1 MVLICKEKKIRI
13 LEQMFDILLFLLYIL
28 DKEEIEMAKYSA
40 EELSSRIN
48 DLELDDDVKISLME
62 DITDSVSTGES
73 EELASVRAELE
84 KAKADYEE
92 LKEKYKARFL
102 QAVEIEKEKEVKD
115 DDLEEKEVIDV
126 KEL

>member
-1 MVLICKEKKIRI
+1 
-13 LEQMFDILLFLLYIL
+13 
-28 DKEEIEMAKYSA
+28 MAKYSA

-48 DLELDDDVKISLME
+48 ELELDDDVKISLME
-62 DITDSVSTGES
+62 DITDSVSPDES
-73 EELASVRAELE
+73 EELAGIRAELE

-102 QAVEIEKEKEVKD
+102 KAVESDEEEKEDTE
-115 DDLEEKEVIDV
+115 DLEEKEVIDV

>member
-1 MVLICKEKKIRI
+1 
-13 LEQMFDILLFLLYIL
+13 
-28 DKEEIEMAKYSA
+28 MAKYSA

-48 DLELDDDVKISLME
+48 ELELDDDVKISLME
-62 DITDSVSTGES
+62 DITDSVSPDES
-73 EELASVRAELE
+73 EELAGTKAELE

-102 QAVEIEKEKEVKD
+102 KAVESEEKEEVKD
-115 DDLEEKEVIDV
+115 EDLEEKEVIDV

>member
-1 MVLICKEKKIRI
+1 
-13 LEQMFDILLFLLYIL
+13 
-28 DKEEIEMAKYSA
+28 MAKYSA

-48 DLELDDDVKISLME
+48 DLELDDEVKISLME
-62 DITDSVSTGES
+62 DITDSVSPDES
-73 EELASVRAELE
+73 EELAGIKAELE

-102 QAVEIEKEKEVKD
+102 KAVESDEEEKEDTE
-115 DDLEEKEVIDV
+115 DLEEKEVIDV

>member
-1 MVLICKEKKIRI
+1 
-13 LEQMFDILLFLLYIL
+13 
-28 DKEEIEMAKYSA
+28 MAKYSA

-48 DLELDDDVKISLME
+48 ELELDDDVKISLME
-62 DITDSVSTGES
+62 DITDSVTPDES
-73 EELASVRAELE
+73 EELASLKAEVE
-84 KAKADYEE
+84 KTKADYEE

-102 QAVEIEKEKEVKD
+102 KTVEKKKKEEVKD

>member
-1 MVLICKEKKIRI
+1 
-13 LEQMFDILLFLLYIL
+13 
-28 DKEEIEMAKYSA
+28 MAKYSA

-73 EELASVRAELE
+73 EELTSLREELE
-84 KAKADYEE
+84 KVKAEYEE

-102 QAVEIEKEKEVKD
+102 QAVETEEEVKD

>member
-1 MVLICKEKKIRI
+1 
-13 LEQMFDILLFLLYIL
+13 
-28 DKEEIEMAKYSA
+28 MAKFSA

-62 DITDSVSTGES
+62 DITDSVSPDES

-102 QAVEIEKEKEVKD
+102 KAVETEEEKEVKD
-115 DDLEEKEVIDV
+115 EDLEEKEVIDV